1 MPSSLSPFF
10 SPAGVAVIG
19 ASANPQKLSHGI
31 LYNLVNSTYT
41 GGVYP
46 VNPGADELLGR
57 KCYPD
62 ISAVPDP
69 VELAVIVLPATGL
82 PATLEACGKRGLK
95 AAIII
100 SGGFKEVGAAGAELE
115 KQCLAIAHSY
125 SMRLIGPNCVGM
137 MSLHSGLNT
146 TFIHGMPEAGGIGFL
161 SQSGAVCGGVI
172 DFVLGKKVGFSHF
185 LSLGNEADV
194 TETDI
199 IEYLGEDP
207 HTRVIAAYVEQIRDG
222 RRFLEVARK
231 VSRRKPIVIIKA
243 GRTGAGA
250 RAVSSHTGS
259 LAGSYTAYQAAFK
272 QAGVIEV
279 EDWDQLFDTAVG
291 FDFLPMPQGRRAVIL
306 TNAGGP
312 AALTS
317 DALSASGL
325 LLEDLEEGTQAELSK
340 ALNPSAQVGN
350 PVDMLGGA
358 SPQEYGLVVSALLK
372 DKNVDIVL
380 PILVPHELT
389 KPELIAQAIL
399 DASRGSDKPVLTCIM
414 GDASVG
420 EARVLLQGNRLPMY
434 VYPETAPRVL
444 SAMLRYAEW
453 RAAEDTA
460 SAEFTGIDR
469 AAAEQLLAQAAGMDS
484 LGEAETRPLL
494 AAYGIPVVPG
504 GFAVD
509 AEAAVRLADA
519 VGYPVVM
526 KIVSPQI
533 LHKSDAGGIRLNLGD
548 GAAVRAEFNR
558 LMADMRA
565 ARPDATLEGVM
576 IEKMAP
582 RGGQEVI
589 IGMKRDAGF
598 GPLLMFGLGGVTV
611 ELFKDVSFRVAPV
624 NRAEALQMIH
634 ETRAGRLL
642 TGFRGSAPAALE
654 AVVDVL
660 LRLGQL
666 ALDFPQIA
674 EAEVNPL
681 LVYGEGQGG
690 LALDCRVILKSD

>member
-1 MPSSLSPFF
+1 MTSSLSPFF
-10 SPAGVAVIG
+10 SPSGVAVIG
-19 ASANPQKLSHGI
+19 ASSNPQKLSHGI

-46 VNPGADELLGR
+46 VNPGAEELLGR

-62 ISAVPDP
+62 ISSVPDP
-69 VELAVIVLPATGL
+69 VELAVIVLPAPAL
-82 PATLEACGKRGLK
+82 PDTLEACGKRGLK

-100 SGGFKEVGAAGAELE
+100 SGGFKEVGAEGEKLE
-115 KQCLAIAHSY
+115 QRCLSIARSY
-125 SMRLIGPNCVGM
+125 GMRLIGPNCVGL

-146 TFIHGMPEAGGIGFL
+146 TFIHGMPDAGGIGFL

-222 RRFLEVARK
+222 RRFLDVARK
-231 VSRRKPIVIIKA
+231 VSRRKPIVLIKA

-259 LAGSYTAYQAAFK
+259 LAGSYSAYQAAFK
-272 QAGVIEV
+272 QAGVVEV
-279 EDWDQLFDTAVG
+279 QNWDELFDTSIA
-291 FDFLPMPQGRRAVIL
+291 FDFLPIPRGKRAVIL

-317 DALSASGL
+317 DALSLNGL
-325 LLEDLEEGTQAELSK
+325 VLEDLEESTRASLR
-340 ALNPSAQVGN
+340 AVLNPSAQVGN

-358 SPQEYGLVVSALLK
+358 SPEEYGLVVSALLK

-389 KPELIAQAIL
+389 RPGLIAQAIV
-399 DASRGSDKPVLTCIM
+399 DAARGSDKPVLTCIM
-414 GDASVG
+414 GDASID
-420 EARVLLQGNRLPMY
+420 EARVILQGNRLPMY
-434 VYPETAPRVL
+434 VYPESAAKVL
-444 SAMLRYAEW
+444 GAMLRYADW
-453 RAAEDTA
+453 RAVEDP
-460 SAEFTGIDR
+460 
-469 AAAEQLLAQAAGMDS
+469 AAAELRGINKAAAADILNRAAGQDS

-494 AAYGIPVVPG
+494 EAYGIPVVPG
-504 GFAVD
+504 GFAATATD
-509 AEAAVRLADA
+509 AEKLAEEA
-519 VGYPVVM
+519 GYPVVM
-526 KIVSPQI
+526 KIVSPEI
-533 LHKSDAGGIRLNLGD
+533 LHKSDVGGIRLNLAD
-548 GAAVRAEFNR
+548 GKAVRAEFER
-558 LMADMRA
+558 LMSDMRVA
-565 ARPDATLEGVM
+565 KPRGRLEGVM

-582 RGGQEVI
+582 RGQEVI
-589 IGMKRDAGF
+589 IGMKRDPGF

-624 NRAEALQMIH
+624 NRVEALQMIT

-642 TGFRGSAPAALE
+642 TGFRGMPLADLD

-660 LRLGQL
+660 MRLGQL
-666 ALDFPQIA
+666 ALDFPQVA
-674 EAEVNPL
+674 EVEVNPL
-681 LVYGEGQGG
+681 LVYPEGQGG
-690 LALDCRVILKSD
+690 LALDGRVILE

>member
-1 MPSSLSPFF
+1 MTSSLSPFF
-10 SPAGVAVIG
+10 SPSGVAVIG
-19 ASANPQKLSHGI
+19 ASSNPQKLSHGI

-46 VNPGADELLGR
+46 VNPGAEELLGR

-62 ISAVPDP
+62 ISSVPDP
-69 VELAVIVLPATGL
+69 VELAVIVLPAPAL
-82 PATLEACGKRGLK
+82 PDTLEACGKRGLK

-100 SGGFKEVGAAGAELE
+100 SGGFKEVGAEGEKLE
-115 KQCLAIAHSY
+115 QRCLSIARSY
-125 SMRLIGPNCVGM
+125 GMRLIGPNCVGL

-146 TFIHGMPEAGGIGFL
+146 TFIHGMPDAGGIGFL

-222 RRFLEVARK
+222 RRFLDVARK
-231 VSRRKPIVIIKA
+231 VSRRKPIVLIKA

-259 LAGSYTAYQAAFK
+259 LAGSYSAYQAAFK
-272 QAGVIEV
+272 QAGVVEV
-279 EDWDQLFDTAVG
+279 QNWDELFDTSIA
-291 FDFLPMPQGRRAVIL
+291 FDFLPIPRGKRAVIL

-317 DALSASGL
+317 DALSLNGL
-325 LLEDLEEGTQAELSK
+325 VLEDLEESTRASLR
-340 ALNPSAQVGN
+340 AVLNPSAQVGN

-358 SPQEYGLVVSALLK
+358 SPEEYGLVVSALLK

-389 KPELIAQAIL
+389 RPGLIAQAIV
-399 DASRGSDKPVLTCIM
+399 DAARGSDKPVLTCIM
-414 GDASVG
+414 GDASID
-420 EARVLLQGNRLPMY
+420 EARVILQGNRLPMY
-434 VYPETAPRVL
+434 VYPESAAKVL
-444 SAMLRYAEW
+444 GAMLRYADW
-453 RAAEDTA
+453 RAVEDP
-460 SAEFTGIDR
+460 
-469 AAAEQLLAQAAGMDS
+469 AAAELRGINKAAAADILNRAAGQDS

-494 AAYGIPVVPG
+494 EAYGIPVVPG
-504 GFAVD
+504 GFAATATE
-509 AEAAVRLADA
+509 AEKLAEQA
-519 VGYPVVM
+519 GYPVVM
-526 KIVSPQI
+526 KIVSPEI
-533 LHKSDAGGIRLNLGD
+533 LHKSDVGGIRLNLAD
-548 GAAVRAEFNR
+548 GKAVRAEFER
-558 LMADMRA
+558 LMSDMRVA
-565 ARPDATLEGVM
+565 KPRGRLEGVM

-582 RGGQEVI
+582 RGQEVI
-589 IGMKRDAGF
+589 IGMKRDPGF

-624 NRAEALQMIH
+624 NRVEALQMIT

-642 TGFRGSAPAALE
+642 TGFRGMPLADLD

-660 LRLGQL
+660 MRLGQL
-666 ALDFPQIA
+666 ALDFPQVA
-674 EAEVNPL
+674 EVEVNPL
-681 LVYGEGQGG
+681 LVYPEGQGG
-690 LALDCRVILKSD
+690 LALDGRVILE

>member
-1 MPSSLSPFF
+1 MTSSLSPFF
-10 SPAGVAVIG
+10 SPSGVAVIG
-19 ASANPQKLSHGI
+19 ASSNPQKLSHGI

-46 VNPGADELLGR
+46 VNPGAEELLGR

-62 ISAVPDP
+62 ISSVPDP
-69 VELAVIVLPATGL
+69 VELAVIVLPAPAL
-82 PATLEACGKRGLK
+82 PDTLEACGKRGLK

-100 SGGFKEVGAAGAELE
+100 SGGFKEVGAEGEKLE
-115 KQCLAIAHSY
+115 QRCLSIARSY
-125 SMRLIGPNCVGM
+125 GMRLIGPNCVGL

-146 TFIHGMPEAGGIGFL
+146 TFIHGMPDAGGIGFL

-222 RRFLEVARK
+222 RRFLDVARK
-231 VSRRKPIVIIKA
+231 VSRRKPIVLIKA

-259 LAGSYTAYQAAFK
+259 LAGSYSAYQAAFK
-272 QAGVIEV
+272 QAGVVEV
-279 EDWDQLFDTAVG
+279 QNWDELFDTSIA
-291 FDFLPMPQGRRAVIL
+291 FDFLPIPRGKRAVIL

-317 DALSASGL
+317 DALSLNGL
-325 LLEDLEEGTQAELSK
+325 VLEDLEESTRASLR
-340 ALNPSAQVGN
+340 AVLNPSAQVGN

-358 SPQEYGLVVSALLK
+358 SPEEYGLVVSALLK

-389 KPELIAQAIL
+389 RPGLIAQAIV
-399 DASRGSDKPVLTCIM
+399 DAARGSDKPVLTCIM
-414 GDASVG
+414 GDASID
-420 EARVLLQGNRLPMY
+420 EARVILQGNRLPMY
-434 VYPETAPRVL
+434 VYPESAAKVL
-444 SAMLRYAEW
+444 GAMLRYADW
-453 RAAEDTA
+453 RAVEDP
-460 SAEFTGIDR
+460 
-469 AAAEQLLAQAAGMDS
+469 AAAELRGINKAAAADILNRAAGQDS

-494 AAYGIPVVPG
+494 EAYGIPVVPG
-504 GFAVD
+504 GFAATATD
-509 AEAAVRLADA
+509 AEKLAEEA
-519 VGYPVVM
+519 GYPVVM
-526 KIVSPQI
+526 KIVSPEI
-533 LHKSDAGGIRLNLGD
+533 LHKSDVGGIRLNLAD
-548 GAAVRAEFNR
+548 GKAVRAEFDR
-558 LMADMRA
+558 LMSDMRVA
-565 ARPDATLEGVM
+565 KPEARLEGVM
-576 IEKMAP
+576 IEKIAP
-582 RGGQEVI
+582 RGQEVI
-589 IGMKRDAGF
+589 IGMKRDPGF

-611 ELFKDVSFRVAPV
+611 ELFKDVSFRIAPV
-624 NRAEALQMIH
+624 NRVEALQMIT

-642 TGFRGSAPAALE
+642 TGFRGMPLADLD

-660 LRLGQL
+660 MRLGQL
-666 ALDFPQIA
+666 ALDFPQVA
-674 EAEVNPL
+674 EVEVNPL
-681 LVYGEGQGG
+681 LVYTEGQGG
-690 LALDCRVILKSD
+690 LALDGRVILE

>member
-1 MPSSLSPFF
+1 MTSSLSPFF
-10 SPAGVAVIG
+10 SPSGVAVIG
-19 ASANPQKLSHGI
+19 ASSNPQKLSHGI

-46 VNPGADELLGR
+46 VNPGAEELLGR

-62 ISAVPDP
+62 ISSVPDP
-69 VELAVIVLPATGL
+69 VELAVIVLPAPAL
-82 PATLEACGKRGLK
+82 PDTLEACGKRGLK

-100 SGGFKEVGAAGAELE
+100 SGGFKEVGAEGEKLE
-115 KQCLAIAHSY
+115 QRCLSIARSY
-125 SMRLIGPNCVGM
+125 GMRLIGPNCVGL

-146 TFIHGMPEAGGIGFL
+146 TFIHGMPDAGGIGFL

-222 RRFLEVARK
+222 RRFLDVARK
-231 VSRRKPIVIIKA
+231 VSRRKPIVLIKA

-259 LAGSYTAYQAAFK
+259 LAGSYSAYQAAFK
-272 QAGVIEV
+272 QAGVVEV
-279 EDWDQLFDTAVG
+279 QNWDELFDTSIA
-291 FDFLPMPQGRRAVIL
+291 FDFLPIPRGKRAVIL

-317 DALSASGL
+317 DALSLNGL
-325 LLEDLEEGTQAELSK
+325 VLEDLEESTRASLR
-340 ALNPSAQVGN
+340 AVLNPSAQVGN

-358 SPQEYGLVVSALLK
+358 SPEEYGLVVSALLK

-389 KPELIAQAIL
+389 RPGLIAQAIV
-399 DASRGSDKPVLTCIM
+399 DAARGSDKPVLTCIM
-414 GDASVG
+414 GDASID
-420 EARVLLQGNRLPMY
+420 EARVILQGNRLPMY
-434 VYPETAPRVL
+434 VYPESAAKVL
-444 SAMLRYAEW
+444 GAMLRYADW
-453 RAAEDTA
+453 RAVEDP
-460 SAEFTGIDR
+460 
-469 AAAEQLLAQAAGMDS
+469 AAAELRGINKAAAADILNRAAGQDS

-494 AAYGIPVVPG
+494 EAYGIPVVPG
-504 GFAVD
+504 GFAATATD
-509 AEAAVRLADA
+509 AEKLAEEA
-519 VGYPVVM
+519 GYPVVM
-526 KIVSPQI
+526 KIVSPEI
-533 LHKSDAGGIRLNLGD
+533 LHKSDVGGIRLNLAD
-548 GAAVRAEFNR
+548 GKAVRAEFER
-558 LMADMRA
+558 LMSDMRVA
-565 ARPDATLEGVM
+565 KPRGRLEGVM

-582 RGGQEVI
+582 RGQEVI
-589 IGMKRDAGF
+589 IGMKRDPGF

-624 NRAEALQMIH
+624 NRVEALQMIT

-642 TGFRGSAPAALE
+642 TGFRGMPLADLD

-660 LRLGQL
+660 MRLGQL
-666 ALDFPQIA
+666 ALDFPQVA
-674 EAEVNPL
+674 EVEVNPL
-681 LVYGEGQGG
+681 LVYTEGQGG
-690 LALDCRVILKSD
+690 LALDGRVILE